1 MLKKWEL
8 SYAPTEKD
16 RTRWR
21 LKLRVPEENLDA
33 LLAEL
38 PGNKGRPFLV
48 EDGQYDFGVYF
59 YNLSED
65 DHKTIKSILEKKSPD
80 GKSDTYS
87 ATPDKDIFSELAQTI
102 EQVSSSSQKDTGK
115 KKKAELHDDDEPA
128 AATSAGLA
136 TPGHIPAANGDKVK
150 NHNGSPAAATHSD
163 ELSGSRDYFIE
174 DIPLNPD
181 YTFEQF
187 VVGPNNRFTHAAA
200 LAVAKAPGKT
210 YNPFFI
216 HGGVGLGKT
225 HLMQSIG
232 HYVRKTYPE
241 LKVVYIT
248 TEKFVADV
256 IDAISRGEGNALRNF
271 YKTVDVLLV
280 DDIQSLA
287 QSESTQEE
295 FFHIFNLLHQNKK
308 QIVITCDRPPKLL
321 NILEDRL
328 RSRFEWGLIADIK
341 SPSIETRVAIL
352 KKKEEMEKLSLDDNI
367 LLYIASK
374 LKSNIRELEGFLKR
388 ITAYSTLTKQE
399 VDITLVKQLMAEL
412 LPAEE
417 NPTITLA
424 QQEEQLKKKS
434 SVVADMPLQT
444 IPREEISLPE
454 IPTEETAR
462 IKPDDIKE
470 SDIRIL
476 PKGAVLPSAP
486 PHAASKTSSAVTAHF
501 TASGAAIPSAHSG
514 EKTDNVATA
523 GARPSSYGSHPPSTQ
538 ALDPTLKPVDAVF
551 FFPSG
556 HEKELAKVKEKFAEV
571 IKKHKLKFQLVSI
584 FDKPY
589 ETEGKINYAMFTEL
603 CKTNKVS
610 LSVVLAPPPG
620 SGLKE
625 DEFANILGAMMSDEK
640 ISMQLVPW
648 NEINKDY
655 RYLNLA
661 LDITLSTVDMNVT
674 GQTAGGKTAAS

>member
-1 MLKKWEL
+1 MLKKWEFNL
-8 SYAPTEKD
+8 VPQEGKD
-16 RTRWR
+16 ASRWR
-21 LKLRVPEENLDA
+21 LKVKATEEYLDG
-33 LLAEL
+33 LLSEL

-48 EDGQYDFGVYF
+48 EDGIYDFGVYF
-59 YNLSED
+59 YGLTQQEYEM
-65 DHKTIKSILEKKSPD
+65 IKSTLLSKSPE
-80 GKSDTYS
+80 GKIDPYHQS
-87 ATPDKDIFSELAQTI
+87 ATDGGKDIFSELAENIDKLSPSATPKKKNVVHQKDEHPTQDSI
-102 EQVSSSSQKDTGK
+102 QSDEPAFSNSKIQGNSSTSSIPSETANHKISSSQQQ
-115 KKKAELHDDDEPA
+115 
-128 AATSAGLA
+128 
-136 TPGHIPAANGDKVK
+136 
-150 NHNGSPAAATHSD
+150 NHHQ
-163 ELSGSRDYFIE
+163 EYIVE

-232 HYVRKTYPE
+232 HYVKKTYPN

-308 QIVITCDRPPKLL
+308 QIIITCDRPPKLL
-321 NILEDRL
+321 TILEDRL

-341 SPSIETRVAIL
+341 SPSLETRVAIL

-374 LKSNIRELEGFLKR
+374 LKSNVRELEGFLKR

-417 NPTITLA
+417 DPTLT
-424 QQEEQLKKKS
+424 QSQVEQLKKKS
-434 SVVADMPLQT
+434 TMAELPPQT
-444 IPREEISLPE
+444 IPQVTISLPD
-454 IPTEETAR
+454 EEASSTL
-462 IKPDDIKE
+462 KKEEIKE
-470 SDIRIL
+470 SDIQIL
-476 PKGAVLPSAP
+476 PKGAVLSPVSAQG
-486 PHAASKTSSAVTAHF
+486 KQE
-501 TASGAAIPSAHSG
+501 G
-514 EKTDNVATA
+514 K
-523 GARPSSYGSHPPSTQ
+523 SHPPAAVSSQPTSTSFTPSSIPSQ
-538 ALDPTLKPVDAVF
+538 TSPSTSSPQTAHPDPTLRPVDVVF
-551 FFPSG
+551 FYPSG
-556 HEKELAKVKEKFAEV
+556 HEKELNKVKEKFAEV
-571 IKKHKLKFQLVSI
+571 IKKHKLKFQLVSV

-610 LSVVLAPPPG
+610 ISVVLSPPPG

-625 DEFANILGAMMSDEK
+625 DEFANVLGAMMSDEK

-661 LDITLSTVDMNVT
+661 LDITLSSVSISGVPSAN
-674 GQTAGGKTAAS
+674 